1 MAAQHD
7 QAGYPECRKDQ
18 HRFRYSGKA
27 GSMTGAELQAL
38 RRAAGITQTDIGTM
52 IDCTRHS
59 VSYWEGKDH
68 LDRHAVRWGIPA
80 KMLQAMGHP
89 LPDYRT
95 STRARGDGVLPWHD
109 LEQAALARHDARV
122 AERIARKNATRRV
135 ICAARTRKGQPC
147 RLKSEPGRTRCKF
160 HGGKSTG
167 PKTAEG
173 KARIAAAQRAR
184 WPAYRQRQGAGA
196 TV

>member
-1 MAAQHD
+1 
-7 QAGYPECRKDQ
+7 
-18 HRFRYSGKA
+18 
-27 GSMTGAELQAL
+27 MTGAELQAL
-38 RRAAGITQTDIGTM
+38 RRAAGINQTAMGAM

-59 VSYWEGKDH
+59 VSYWEGKGQ
-68 LDRHAVRWGIPA
+68 LGGHAVRWGIPA

-95 STRARGDGVLPWHD
+95 PMRARGHGVLAWRD
-109 LEQAALARHDARV
+109 MEQAALDRHNARV
-122 AERIARKNATRRV
+122 AERIAHQNATRRV

-184 WPAYRQRQGAGA
+184 WAASRARARINNNQHPAPLDALASCNGLQRPMMKGPDHDQ
-196 TV
+196 T

>member
-1 MAAQHD
+1 
-7 QAGYPECRKDQ
+7 
-18 HRFRYSGKA
+18 
-27 GSMTGAELQAL
+27 MTGAELQAL
-38 RRAAGITQTDIGTM
+38 RRAAGINQTDMGAM

-59 VSYWEGKDH
+59 VSYWEGKG
-68 LDRHAVRWGIPA
+68 LLPRHAVRRGIPA
-80 KMLQAMGHP
+80 RMLQAMGHP

-95 STRARGDGVLPWHD
+95 ITRARGDGVLPWHD
-109 LEQAALARHDARV
+109 LEQATLDRHNARV
-122 AERIARKNATRRV
+122 AERVAHHNATRRV

-147 RLKSEPGRTRCKF
+147 RLKSEPGRNRCKF

-184 WPAYRQRQGAGA
+184 WAAYRQQRDIA
-196 TV
+196 